1 MKIKDIIK
9 NVFPGSNMD
18 KKIYKLYKKANYY
31 YLRNNKILCRY
42 YEYKI
47 YKKYHCCISAKA
59 SIGKNITIPHPI
71 GIVIGEGAK
80 IGDNVVIYQNVT
92 IGRKNRETPDYP
104 SIGNNVIIYSNS
116 IILGN
121 VRIGDNTTIGCNTIV
136 LKSIENN
143 GKVHRNCQIE

>member
-1 MKIKDIIK
+1 M
-9 NVFPGSNMD
+9 
-18 KKIYKLYKKANYY
+18 
-31 YLRNNKILCRY
+31 
-42 YEYKI
+42 
-47 YKKYHCCISAKA
+47 
-59 SIGKNITIPHPI
+59 
-71 GIVIGEGAK
+71 IGEGAK